1 MSPSSEATV
10 AAAPTTEDA
19 AKPVPHLG
27 RLDAVGY
34 LIALGGIVRRELLRF
49 FNQKE
54 RFFSALVRP
63 LVWLFIFAAGFRNTL
78 GVSITPPYETY
89 VLYEVYV
96 VPGLA
101 VMIQLFNGMQSSLS
115 MVYDREVGSMKVL
128 LTSPYPRWTLLLA
141 KLIAGV
147 SVSIVQAYAFLAV
160 AYFWET
166 DIPPLGYL
174 TAVPAFIA
182 AGLMLGAIGLFLS
195 SLVRQLENF
204 ASVMNF
210 VIFPMFFASSA
221 LYPLW
226 RIRESS
232 EALYLICQANPFTHA
247 VELVRFALYA
257 KFEPVACAVV
267 LGTGLFFF
275 VLAVIAYDPGRGLM
289 ARRGGPA
296 AEPK

>member
-1 MSPSSEATV
+1 MSNTAHPVV
-10 AAAPTTEDA
+10 AGTAAPGEA
-19 AKPVPHLG
+19 ARPVPHLG
-27 RLDAVGY
+27 RLDFIGY
-34 LIALGGIVRRELLRF
+34 LRALGGIVRRELLRF

-78 GVSITPPYETY
+78 GVSIVPPYETY

-141 KLIAGV
+141 KLVAGV
-147 SVSIVQAYAFLAV
+147 SVSVVQAYTFLAV
-160 AYFWET
+160 AWFWET

-174 TAVPAFIA
+174 TALPAFIA

-232 EALYLICQANPFTHA
+232 ETLYWICETNPFSHA

-267 LGTGLFFF
+267 IGTGLVFFT
-275 VLAVIAYDPGRGLM
+275 LAAIAYDPGRGIM

-296 AEPK
+296 GEAR

>member
-1 MSPSSEATV
+1 MTTPLTQALPATV
-10 AAAPTTEDA
+10 

-34 LIALGGIVRRELLRF
+34 LICLSGIVRRELLRF

-63 LVWLFIFAAGFRNTL
+63 LVWLFIFAAGFRNVL
-78 GVSITPPYETY
+78 GVSIVPPYETY

-128 LTSPYPRWTLLLA
+128 LTSPYPRWTLLFA
-141 KLIAGV
+141 KLVAGV
-147 SVSIVQAYAFLAV
+147 VVSVVQAYAFLAI
-160 AYFWET
+160 AYFWEL
-166 DIPPLGYL
+166 DIPPIGYL
-174 TAVPAFIA
+174 AALPAFLA

-226 RIRESS
+226 RIRE
-232 EALYLICQANPFTHA
+232 
-247 VELVRFALYA
+247 
-257 KFEPVACAVV
+257 
-267 LGTGLFFF
+267 
-275 VLAVIAYDPGRGLM
+275 
-289 ARRGGPA
+289 
-296 AEPK
+296 